1 MPPGDIRS
9 TSRLA
14 ETPPVCSGGNL
25 PSGWGPSN
33 IPLVLMGVAMGSLG
47 PFRNEKLQEVL
58 GAAFILGILSPDD
71 SLLMEE
77 PSRLCSYASV
87 LCLVSW
93 E

>member
-1 MPPGDIRS
+1 
-9 TSRLA
+9 
-14 ETPPVCSGGNL
+14 
-25 PSGWGPSN
+25 
-33 IPLVLMGVAMGSLG
+33 MGVAMGSLG

-58 GAAFILGILSPDD
+58 GAAFILGILSPDE